1 MEEIINKGRYA
12 TFVLTQT
19 WHSSSLLCW
28 SLILQ
33 SVADCTSY
41 RQALPHGHNGLLS
54 TCGWPTRELCSV
66 GSATG
71 ISILDCALAI
81 AVGWSG
87 GKRKSFS
94 PLSISADTSGIGIKY
109 ASRNVNPSF
118 SRLCSADR
126 NTIEQQQQDPAS
138 MINMRAAIKK
148 LVESKKF

>member
-1 MEEIINKGRYA
+1 MEEIINKSRHA
-12 TFVLTQT
+12 TFIFSQM
-19 WHSSSLLCW
+19 WHSSSLPYWL
-28 SLILQ
+28 LIRQ
-33 SVADCTSY
+33 PIADRTSH
-41 RQALPHGHNGLLS
+41 RHALPHGHNGLLS

-71 ISILDCALAI
+71 MSILDCALAI

-118 SRLCSADR
+118 SLLCSADR

-138 MINMRAAIKK
+138 MINIRAAIKK
-148 LVESKKF
+148 